1 MYAMSRKVLVLRD
14 ETHCAIS
21 SRSHTKNAESLCFQ
35 GVRRFLLLLNAE
47 KSKKRVFCQQIEV
60 LLTVWQLFPVN
71 LCMVRQS
78 RYYCPL
84 LRALKAGFIAFS
96 LVIQLSVLIRLWL
109 KRA

>member
-1 MYAMSRKVLVLRD
+1 MVSHTPKRNAPGSNPGRD
-14 ETHCAIS
+14 A
-21 SRSHTKNAESLCFQ
+21 TKNAESLCFQ

-96 LVIQLSVLIRLWL
+96 LVIQLSVLIR
-109 KRA
+109 

>member
-1 MYAMSRKVLVLRD
+1 LKGV
-14 ETHCAIS
+14 
-21 SRSHTKNAESLCFQ
+21 KNAPRGLLLSGTPPVRIRAGTPQKTPNAFVFK

-84 LRALKAGFIAFS
+84 LRAPKAGFIAFS
-96 LVIQLSVLIRLWL
+96 LVIQLSVLIR
-109 KRA
+109 